1 METNGNK
8 WKQWK
13 QMDLTKTIYKPN
25 IFLTNK
31 TI

>member
-1 METNGNK
+1 MVTNGNK
-8 WKQWK
+8 WKQI
-13 QMDLTKTIYKPN
+13 DLTKTIYKPN